1 MSHTFSITPKL
12 QINFIEEHY
21 QFCRKFY
28 TQGVAGNW
36 VPGSISLAEDRE
48 MWKFKIGTA
57 EKEQL
62 QNMVAFFSGSE
73 NVVQA
78 NIMTSLASAIPVQ
91 SARTYLSRQTFEEA
105 NHDDTFTYIIKELEL
120 DKEDILDRQIR
131 IKSIGKKKAFDEF
144 YTEELIKRNAQYT
157 ANPTDETIQ
166 AFFEALVKNLV
177 AYYAVLEGIYFFSG
191 FVIGINFQ
199 KKQLLPKT
207 GELIKYIMADEARHL
222 TCGMQLATTIM
233 KDNAHLITPTF
244 RDELVQIIKEGV
256 EIEKE
261 YAVEAVGD
269 SIITRADNYI
279 SYVESIA
286 DKRLAYLGLPKQ
298 YFSKVNAMK
307 HLITQN
313 DAPEMT
319 NFFETES
326 VMYEKSV
333 A

>member
-1 MSHTFSITPKL
+1 MSSTFSITPKVA
-12 QINFIEEHY
+12 INFIEDHY

-36 VPGSISLAEDRE
+36 VPGAVSLAEDRE
-48 MWKFKIGTA
+48 MLKFKITDA
-57 EKEQL
+57 EKSQL
-62 QNMVAFFSGSE
+62 KNMVAFFSGSE
-73 NVVQA
+73 NIVQA
-78 NIMTSLASAIPVQ
+78 NIMTCLASAFPIQ
-91 SARTYLSRQTFEEA
+91 SVRTYLSRQTYEEA

-120 DKEDILDRQIR
+120 DRDDIISRQGLP
-131 IKSIGKKKAFDEF
+131 SIQKKKNFDEY
-144 YTEELIKRNAQYT
+144 YTEELIKWT
-157 ANPTDETIQ
+157 AKYKSNPTDENTRG
-166 AFFEALVKNLV
+166 FFEALLKNLV

-199 KKQLLPKT
+199 KKHLLPKT
-207 GELIKYIMADEARHL
+207 GELIKYILGDEARHL
-222 TCGMQLATTIM
+222 TCGMQLALTLM
-233 KDNAHLITPTF
+233 KDNQHLITEELKT
-244 RDELVQIIKEGV
+244 ELVEIITEGV

-261 YAVEAVGD
+261 YAREAIGD
-269 SIITRADNYI
+269 SAITRADNYI

-307 HLITQN
+307 HLITNN

-333 A
+333 V